1 MHVDVR
7 YYAML
12 REARGRDA
20 ERVELPDGSTARALY
35 EQLFPEPRVPVQ
47 VAVSHAVVGLDTVLT
62 DGDEVVFLPPVGG
75 G

>member
-1 MHVDVR
+1 MQVDVR

-12 REARGRDA
+12 REARGCDA

-47 VAVSHAVVGLDTVLT
+47 VAVAHAVVGLDTVLN